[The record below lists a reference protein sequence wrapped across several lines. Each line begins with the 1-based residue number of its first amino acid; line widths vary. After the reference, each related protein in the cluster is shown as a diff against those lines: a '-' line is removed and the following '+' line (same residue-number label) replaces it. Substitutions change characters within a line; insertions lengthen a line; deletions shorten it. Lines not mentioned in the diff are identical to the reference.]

1 MFFPIKIVRS
11 VFYIIF
17 IFFTT
22 PTRIDGQGV
31 FLPIYRGLNKTYT
44 YPFIEAHSPIPDK
57 TKISLNLK
65 FHILFQSLQ
74 RIYFCTNI

>member
-1 MFFPIKIVRS
+1 MFFTLKIVRS

-17 IFFTT
+17 YIIFIFFTT
-22 PTRIDGQGV
+22 STRVDGQGV

-44 YPFIEAHSPIPDK
+44 YPFIEAHSHLL
-57 TKISLNLK
+57 SLNLK